1 MLTRR
6 GVVTAGA
13 AAPLVMIPL
22 KAKAAAAPPT
32 LDEILR
38 TPTLVDC
45 AMSPDGKTIAL
56 LRQTVEDDVRNET
69 GEKRVAFIT
78 FRSADDLEKEETF
91 KLGSILV
98 EKIAWVNNDRLLLWV
113 IQLSGIYNARRLA
126 VATRDGATIKYL
138 LERGSSKIT
147 YNNTDHGDVVSLLP
161 DDSDHIL
168 ISLIERDDGLRALY
182 RVNVLTGSGERVD
195 VADKP
200 HTVSWGIQN
209 GKAVIRTDLSFDGK
223 IANVYARPEGAREW
237 KLVTRYS
244 VQDMGKHDFEVLAET
259 DEPGVMLIAAFTE
272 GDNFRTLNKYD
283 LNTLSWTGVVS
294 NQRWDVDGCLLD
306 SGGKYVAAT
315 YIDDAILYDA
325 PDRALAAD
333 LATLCNNFRDC
344 SVRIRDI
351 SADRKRMVAA
361 LDGPRNPETWIFFD
375 RDRAA
380 VGLLGDARPWLPSER
395 LAPIQTLSLKMSDGV
410 SIRAY
415 LTIPLASAEGP
426 RPMVVMPHGGP
437 EARDSLGFDTYAQA
451 LAAKGW
457 FVLQPNFRGSG
468 GYGKAFADAGRRE
481 WNGRLQLDIEE
492 CVQQVLASP
501 KIDKQRI
508 AICGASFGGY
518 AALMGAARNPTLYKA
533 AVSLCGVADLPQMLV
548 RERREGVETP
558 SYKYWVK
565 TIGDPVADAALLK
578 SASPVEHA
586 AKIKAPVLLIHGG
599 VDETVYPEQS
609 RIMARALRGKVRC
622 EHREIQY
629 MGHGPSNKDDQE
641 KVLKWIVDFLD
652 EYLR

>member
-1 MLTRR
+1 
-6 GVVTAGA
+6 
-13 AAPLVMIPL
+13 MIPL